1 MEQRV
6 VSAVLAQLPR
16 ASMDVDSE
24 GTHDPRVDHLEK
36 EMHELKQHAQCLQE
50 SMSQHAADHNK
61 QLHEV
66 RDQMQ
71 QQGAHFEA
79 AIASHASQLHAF
91 QESFQEQFRQQ
102 SVNQQSMLDS
112 MFHKQMSQFES
123 LLAKRHRPE

>member
-1 MEQRV
+1 MRFV
-6 VSAVLAQLPR
+6 
-16 ASMDVDSE
+16 
-24 GTHDPRVDHLEK
+24 T
-36 EMHELKQHAQCLQE
+36 
-50 SMSQHAADHNK
+50 
-61 QLHEV
+61 
-66 RDQMQ
+66 MQ